1 MSTLHLIVMS
11 DDMENVF
18 EKHSDTQM
26 ACMT

>member
-1 MSTLHLIVMS
+1 MLTLHLIVMS
-11 DDMENVF
+11 DDLEHVL